1 MLIAVLMAV
10 IIALI
15 VAAAVL
21 TAQVYI
27 TNRSISAVLEETGAL
42 PEFDGDLVDLVDSYF
57 AIYYYT
63 ELPAREVLAQQT
75 LAAYDEFCRGKI
87 NETDSD
93 EVTLAVIDCYIYAI
107 GDSYAF
113 YRTPTETDDFYTDMS
128 GSFVGIGVSVLS
140 DTLEGT
146 ITVDSVEPDSPA
158 QKAGVLPGDLI
169 VAVDGTR
176 IEDVGVEA
184 LIDLVRGEV
193 GTEVTVTV
201 RRGET
206 EIPLTAVR
214 EQITETTVALS
225 YIEEGSIAYIR
236 IKGFKSNTA
245 AQFIDAIQKVEAS
258 EAKAII
264 FDLCGN
270 PGGSLDTTVQMLSY
284 LVPDGTRIASFSA
297 FLGPI
302 DASSGESSE
311 YEKTDHV
318 LNLPVAV
325 TVNRYSAS
333 ASELFTQALKDYTEM
348 GILDAAVLGEVTYK
362 KGVMQFTIPF
372 TNGGTLTLT
381 TALYNPPSGN
391 NFNGVGVMPDI
402 PVAEGE
408 DVTAAAIAYLK
419 TKIN

>member
-1 MLIAVLMAV
+1 MAV
-10 IIALI
+10 IVALI
-15 VAAAVL
+15 VTASLL

-27 TNRSISAVLEETGAL
+27 TNRSISSILEKTDAL
-42 PEFDGDLVDLVDSYF
+42 PEFNGELVDLVDSCF
-57 AIYYYT
+57 ATYYYT
-63 ELPAREVLAQQT
+63 DLPDREVLAEKT
-75 LAAYDEFCRGKI
+75 LAVYDEFCRGKI
-87 NETDSD
+87 NEADTE
-93 EVTLAVIDCYIYAI
+93 EVTLAVIDCYITAV
-107 GDSYAF
+107 GDAYAF

-140 DTLEGT
+140 DALEGT

-184 LIDLVRGEV
+184 LINLVRGEV

-225 YIEEGSIAYIR
+225 YLEEGSIAYIR

-362 KGVMQFTIPF
+362 KGVMQSTIPF